1 MKSLLILFS
10 LFAMAL
16 MLFPVQGVLS
26 ASEKELLGVGDL
38 LPDLKLSAPK
48 TSAHKEYLGLTGD
61 SSFQIPDIKTDVV
74 IVEIFSMYCPHCQ
87 KEAPS
92 LNKLYNMIE
101 NHPTAKGKIKLIGIG
116 AGNDI
121 FEVDYFRKKFE
132 VVFPLFDDEDYIVHK
147 ACGKPGTP
155 FFVVVMGK
163 DDDSYKVVHT
173 QLGGFESP
181 ETFLKTVL
189 DKSGLN

>member
-1 MKSLLILFS
+1 MKSWLIPFS
-10 LFAMAL
+10 IFAMAL

-26 ASEKELLGVGDL
+26 ASEKDLLGVGDV

-48 TSAHKEYLGLTGD
+48 TSDHKKYLGLTGD
-61 SSFQIPDIKTDVV
+61 SSFQVPDIGADVV

-87 KEAPS
+87 KEAPV
-92 LNKLYNMIE
+92 LNKLYHMIE
-101 NHPTAKGKIKLIGIG
+101 KHPVAKGKIKMIGIG
-116 AGNDI
+116 VGNDI

-132 VVFPLFDDEDYIVHK
+132 VVFPLFDDEDYIIHQ

-155 FFVVVMGK
+155 FFAVVK
-163 DDDSYKVVHT
+163 INDDGSAKVVHT

-189 DKSGLN
+189 EKSGLT

>member
-1 MKSLLILFS
+1 MKSWLILFA

-48 TSAHKEYLGLTGD
+48 TPAYKEYLGLTGD
-61 SSFQIPDIKTDVV
+61 SSFRIPDIKADVV

-87 KEAPS
+87 KEAPV
-92 LNKLYNMIE
+92 LNKLYHMIE

-132 VVFPLFDDEDYIVHK
+132 VVFPLFDDEDYIVHE
-147 ACGKPGTP
+147 AFGKPGTP
-155 FFVVVMGK
+155 YFVVVMGK
-163 DDDSYKVVHT
+163 DDGSYKVVHA
-173 QLGGFESP
+173 QLGGFENP

>member
-1 MKSLLILFS
+1 MKLWRILFF

-26 ASEKELLGVGDL
+26 ASEKELLGVGDV

-48 TSAHKEYLGLTGD
+48 TSTHKAYLGLTGD
-61 SSFQIPDIKTDVV
+61 SSFQIQDIKADVV

-87 KEAPS
+87 REAPA
-92 LNKLYNMIE
+92 LNKLYHMIE
-101 NHPTAKGKIKLIGIG
+101 NHPTARGKIKLIGIG

-121 FEVDYFRKKFE
+121 FEVDFFGKKFK
-132 VVFPLFDDEDYIVHK
+132 VVFPLLDDEDYIVHK
-147 ACGKPGTP
+147 AFGKPGTP
-155 FFVVVMGK
+155 FFVVVRIN
-163 DDDSYKVVHT
+163 DDGSSKVVHT

-181 ETFLKTVL
+181 ETFFQTVL
-189 DKSGLN
+189 DKSGLT